1 MNIYLTGYRAT
12 GKSTVGTLVARQ
24 LDWSSVDTDELVEEE
39 AGMSI
44 SEIFSRLGEAGFRE
58 RESQVL
64 CHCSRL
70 DAHVVALGGGAVVSE
85 ENRELLQ
92 GTGPVVWLTAT
103 VDTILERLLED
114 PTSSSRRPALV
125 AGGGREEVEHL
136 VRERSAIYRDC
147 ADLVV
152 STDQRTPDQVAGEI
166 VTWFSSQA
174 PDGERE

>member
-12 GKSTVGTLVARQ
+12 GKSTVGALVARQ

-44 SEIFSRLGEAGFRE
+44 SEIFTRLGETDFRE

-64 CHCSRL
+64 CQCSLL
-70 DAHVVALGGGAVVSE
+70 DAHVVALGGGAVVRR
-85 ENRELLQ
+85 ENRERLQ

-103 VDTILERLLED
+103 VDTILERLQGD
-114 PTSSSRRPALV
+114 PASSSRRPDLV

-136 VRERSAIYRDC
+136 VRERSAVYRDC

-166 VTWFSSQA
+166 VTWFGCRD
-174 PDGERE
+174 PGGEGE